1 MHLSAF
7 SAGWY
12 RLVLTVS
19 ERKSKNKGL
28 KQGFLRPKLT
38 KDTVVLYHS
47 VGQANQKAR
56 ADTRRKGKTK

>member
-1 MHLSAF
+1 MHLSAS

-19 ERKSKNKGL
+19 ERKSKNKVL
-28 KQGFLRPKLT
+28 NTRLPKAKAH
-38 KDTVVLYHS
+38 KDTVGLYHC

-56 ADTRRKGKTK
+56 ADTGGGKEK